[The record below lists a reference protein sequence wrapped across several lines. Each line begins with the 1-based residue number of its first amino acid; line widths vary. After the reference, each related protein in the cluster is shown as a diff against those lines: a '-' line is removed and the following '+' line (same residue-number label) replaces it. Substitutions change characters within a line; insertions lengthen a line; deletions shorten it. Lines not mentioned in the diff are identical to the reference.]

1 VERPPFE
8 QAPREQPAMNSAPE
22 PAPARDSA
30 PAATPPPARTVE
42 PVPASTGTDNKYVVW
57 SSAPN
62 QQSGPD
68 ER

>member
-1 VERPPFE
+1 
-8 QAPREQPAMNSAPE
+8 MNSAPE
-22 PAPARDSA
+22 AAPVRESV
-30 PAATPPPARTVE
+30 PAAPPAPARTVE
-42 PVPASTGTDNKYVVW
+42 PAPASTGTDNKYVVW